1 MNDTADNAI
10 ALLLLGS
17 DYAAE
22 GELEKAETAL
32 ARAVLLSP
40 ALHIAR
46 YQLGLLQFSSGR
58 AAAALVTWS
67 PLAVLGPAEALG
79 HFVRGF
85 AALSQDEFAPAQLH
99 FEAGL
104 ACNHGNPA
112 LAGDIQMVMA
122 RVSQL
127 QAQGAMRDSVP
138 APEESP
144 AAHVLLTNYGKFGTL
159 H

>member
-10 ALLLLGS
+10 PLLLLGS

-22 GELEKAETAL
+22 GEIDKAETAL
-32 ARAVLLSP
+32 AQAVLLSP

-58 AAAALVTWS
+58 AAAALVTWG
-67 PLAVLGPAEALG
+67 PLLALDPTEALG

-85 AALSQDEFAPAQLH
+85 ASLSQDDFAPAQVH

-104 ACNHGNPA
+104 ACSHGNPA

-122 RVSQL
+122 RVREL
-127 QAQGAMRDSVP
+127 QAQGPVGDSGP